1 MEGLTRQ
8 QLETLAQ
15 RLRPEDRERLRPDG
29 ALEPKL
35 PPMCLCGGLE
45 APYLVVP
52 ASGPLGHP
60 PAELGMA
67 DRLG

>member
-8 QLETLAQ
+8 QFETLAQ

-45 APYLVVP
+45 APYLVGP
-52 ASGPLGHP
+52 ASP
-60 PAELGMA
+60 PSESPAS
-67 DRLG
+67 

>member
-1 MEGLTRQ
+1 MQDLPPSE
-8 QLETLAQ
+8 LETLAQ

-45 APYLVVP
+45 APYLVAP
-52 ASGPLGHP
+52 ASPPLES
-60 PAELGMA
+60 PAS
-67 DRLG
+67 